1 MIPLSIGSQTGG
13 SVLRPASFNGIIGFK
28 PTFGTISRTGMS
40 PVSYE
45 LDHPG
50 IYARCVEDIELIS
63 SIILSYDENDF
74 DMIKEYH
81 FQNHSISNLTDIKFA
96 FVKGPAWKY
105 GDEDMKKAFENFVD
119 DIKIN
124 VREVQLPSVL
134 KKLLTLI

>member
-1 MIPLSIGSQTGG
+1 MVPLSIGSQTGG

-50 IYARCVEDIELIS
+50 IYARCVEDIELVS

-74 DMIKEYH
+74 DMIKKYH
-81 FQNHSISNLTDIKFA
+81 FQKQDDLKLTDMKFA
-96 FVKGPAWKY
+96 YIKGPAWKY
-105 GDEDMKKAFENFVD
+105 GDDDMKKALENFVD
-119 DIKIN
+119 NIKIN
-124 VREVQLPSVL
+124 VRSSTSQNF
-134 KKLLTLI
+134 